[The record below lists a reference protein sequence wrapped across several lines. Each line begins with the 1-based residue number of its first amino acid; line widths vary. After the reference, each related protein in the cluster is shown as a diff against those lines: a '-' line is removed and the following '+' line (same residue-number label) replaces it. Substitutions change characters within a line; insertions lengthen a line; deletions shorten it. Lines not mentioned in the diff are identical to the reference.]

1 MSITSKV
8 RQTVVLTADG
18 NLQSLIVDNTAVP
31 TTATAT
37 NIKKINI
44 MTVYGQSS
52 NSDAE
57 IKIYNEVG
65 SGATASA
72 LIFHG
77 KFGTAANHVHEFK
90 IPGAGIYA
98 DTGIY
103 ADLTN
108 IDFFYIVGTF

>member
-8 RQTVVLTADG
+8 RQTVVLTATG
-18 NLQSLIVDNTAVP
+18 QLQSLVMDNTAVP

-37 NIKKINI
+37 DIKKINI
-44 MTVYGQSS
+44 MNIFAMSS
-52 NSDAE
+52 GANAE
-57 IKIYNEVG
+57 IKIYNETG
-65 SGATASA
+65 SATAKN
-72 LIFHG
+72 LVYHG
-77 KFGTAANHVHEFK
+77 KFGAAADAVQEFK
-90 IPGAGIYA
+90 LPGAGIYA